1 LHFGHDTLSGRASP
15 TRIAVPAWLKGLPGL
30 ARRVSDQE
38 MKMPKMKTK
47 SGVKKRFKITAT
59 GKVKHGV
66 AGKRHRLISH
76 NAKYI
81 RTNRGTTVLSEADS
95 RTVKKWAPYGLD

>member
-1 LHFGHDTLSGRASP
+1 
-15 TRIAVPAWLKGLPGL
+15 LPWPSAIVEL
-30 ARRVSDQE
+30 IKE
-38 MKMPKMKTK
+38 TKMPKLKTK
-47 SGVKKRFKITAT
+47 SGVKKRFKFTAT

-81 RTNRGTTVLSEADS
+81 RQNRGTEVLSDADVAHV
-95 RTVKKWAPYGLD
+95 RLRAPYGRKKGKEGRETWTAAKRGINP

>member
-1 LHFGHDTLSGRASP
+1 
-15 TRIAVPAWLKGLPGL
+15 
-30 ARRVSDQE
+30 
-38 MKMPKMKTK
+38 MPKLKTK

-59 GKVKHGV
+59 GMVKHGV

-81 RTNRGTTVLSEADS
+81 RQNRGTFVLSAAD
-95 RTVKKWAPYGLD
+95 TPAVKRWAPYGLG

>member
-1 LHFGHDTLSGRASP
+1 
-15 TRIAVPAWLKGLPGL
+15 
-30 ARRVSDQE
+30 
-38 MKMPKMKTK
+38 MPKLKTK

-59 GKVKHGV
+59 GKVKVGV

-81 RTNRGTTVLSEADS
+81 RQQRGTKVMSDPDAKH
-95 RTVKKWAPYGLD
+95 VKRWAPYGLG

>member
-1 LHFGHDTLSGRASP
+1 
-15 TRIAVPAWLKGLPGL
+15 
-30 ARRVSDQE
+30 
-38 MKMPKMKTK
+38 MPKLKTK

-59 GKVKHGV
+59 GKIKHGV

-81 RTNRGTTVLSEADS
+81 RQQRGTKVLAKADQAA
-95 RTVKKWAPYGLD
+95 VKKWAPYGLD

>member
-1 LHFGHDTLSGRASP
+1 MAYGITRDGPAIRAAVFVRKRLP
-15 TRIAVPAWLKGLPGL
+15 LLTGARIK
-30 ARRVSDQE
+30 DKE
-38 MKMPKMKTK
+38 TKMPKLKTK
-47 SGVKKRFKITAT
+47 SGVKKRFKFTAT

-81 RTNRGTTVLSEADS
+81 RQNRGTEVLSDADVAHV
-95 RTVKKWAPYGLD
+95 RLWAPYGLK